1 KVAKQEGY
9 EQISAFFEETALNEK
24 AHAKRF
30 FKFLEGGM
38 VEITAT
44 YPAGKI
50 GTTLENLEASA
61 NGENEEWTE
70 LYPEFARI
78 ADEEGFKEIAKVWRS
93 IALVERAHET
103 RYRKLLDNIKKS
115 EVFEKGELT
124 GWKCRNCGY
133 IHTGKKAL
141 DTCPSC
147 DHPQAH
153 FEVWVENY

>member
-1 KVAKQEGY
+1 M
-9 EQISAFFEETALNEK
+9 T
-24 AHAKRF
+24 
-30 FKFLEGGM
+30 
-38 VEITAT
+38 EITAT

-93 IALVERAHET
+93 IALVEKAHEA
-103 RYRKLLDNIKKS
+103 RYRKLLENVKNS
-115 EVFEKGELT
+115 EVFEKSEIKK
-124 GWKCRNCGY
+124 WKCRNCGY
-133 IHTGKKAL
+133 IHTGKSAL